1 MIKLNPIEMLITLAL
16 YSAYIEGEKPLS
28 LLLVS
33 KVESGKTSLL
43 ERFKGCK
50 GTEWLGDATAWGIA
64 KTYGKQIRNGEIRH
78 LLFPEMSI
86 PTSRSYETVS
96 SLDAY
101 LCGLIEEGVGKI
113 VSFKFGDVKTES
125 PMGCGIIACISNQD
139 FSSKQKI
146 WFRIGLM
153 SRLLPVSYDYS
164 LVTRK
169 EIMNYIKAREY
180 RKETRLKLIFPTQ
193 QIAMELPLNIAD
205 KLERITETIT
215 TGTELYGYRWQKHL
229 QRLVLAHALTRGN
242 TTADDVDFIVIEKLS
257 KYLTTDCKIQI

>member
-1 MIKLNPIEMLITLAL
+1 LITLAL
-16 YSAYIEGEKPLS
+16 FSAYIEGERPLS

-33 KVESGKTSLL
+33 KVESGKTTLL

-64 KTYGKQIRNGEIRH
+64 KIYGKRIRSGELRH
-78 LLFPEMSI
+78 LLFPEFSI

-101 LCGLIEEGVGKI
+101 LCGLIEEGIGKI
-113 VSFKFGDVKTES
+113 ASFKFGDVHTES

-139 FSSKQKI
+139 FAAKKKA
-146 WFRIGLM
+146 WFRVGLM
-153 SRLLPVSYDYS
+153 SRLLPVSFDYS
-164 LVTRK
+164 KITRK
-169 EIMNYIKAREY
+169 VIMNYIKAREY
-180 RKETRLKLIFPTQ
+180 RKETRLKLKFPIQ
-193 QIAMELPLNIAD
+193 QTAMELPLNIAD
-205 KLERITETIT
+205 KLEKMTETIT

-242 TTADDVDFIVIEKLS
+242 TTADNIDFIVIEKLS
-257 KYLTTDCKIQI
+257 KYLTTDCKMQI